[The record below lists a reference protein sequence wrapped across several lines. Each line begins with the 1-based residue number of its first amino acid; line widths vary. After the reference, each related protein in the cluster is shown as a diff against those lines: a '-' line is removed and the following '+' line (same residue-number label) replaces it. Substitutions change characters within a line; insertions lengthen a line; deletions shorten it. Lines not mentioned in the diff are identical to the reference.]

1 MPNTNERQTVPA
13 ENASPQEVLRQFRVI
28 FSSVRRHFQSMEK
41 IAGIGGAQIWA
52 LSLIASSPGC
62 GINALTQAMDVH
74 QSTAS
79 NLVRSLV
86 KNGYVVSERSNIDK
100 RAVELFALPNGLR
113 LLKLIPNPY
122 SGLLP
127 NALQELD
134 AATLNDLRRSLS
146 TLIHQLA
153 VDEDAA
159 HTPIAML

>member
-1 MPNTNERQTVPA
+1 
-13 ENASPQEVLRQFRVI
+13 
-28 FSSVRRHFQSMEK
+28 
-41 IAGIGGAQIWA
+41 
-52 LSLIASSPGC
+52 
-62 GINALTQAMDVH
+62 MDVH